1 MLAPLSLSGMSWFE
15 RINAPVQLTG
25 AVATAAVTL
34 LALLKGGVP
43 ERIAACVSLAAFF
56 LSPLAQQLGGLP
68 QPLWGVA
75 AVDASVLA
83 VVTLV
88 IWFCDRQWLI
98 GAWAAEALTL
108 MCHAAKLADV
118 TLLSRGYVA
127 SLYILYSGFL
137 ASLAWDVFGARAR
150 RAEAAGA

>member
-1 MLAPLSLSGMSWFE
+1 M
-15 RINAPVQLTG
+15 
-25 AVATAAVTL
+25 
-34 LALLKGGVP
+34 
-43 ERIAACVSLAAFF
+43 
-56 LSPLAQQLGGLP
+56 
-68 QPLWGVA
+68 A

-83 VVTLV
+83 VVTLL